1 MQKHLS
7 KKDFWNLHLYR
18 HSCGKFLKME
28 RLSKEKIAE
37 LKEAFALFDKDGDG
51 RITANELENVMRS
64 MGENPT
70 SKELSKIIQDLD
82 TDGSGAIEFNEFS
95 NLMSRRYSEIKEMKE
110 ITDAFKMFDR
120 NGDGVISAGEL
131 RQVMTNMGQKLSDK
145 DVDSMIK
152 EADMD
157 GDGQINYAEFIRMM
171 RPAR

>member
-1 MQKHLS
+1 
-7 KKDFWNLHLYR
+7 
-18 HSCGKFLKME
+18 ME

-51 RITANELENVMRS
+51 RITANELESVMKS

-70 SKELSKIIQDLD
+70 PKELRQIIHDVD
-82 TDGSGAIEFNEFS
+82 TDGSGAIEFNEF
-95 NLMSRRYSEIKEMKE
+95 LIMMARKYSEIREMKE

-120 NGDGVISAGEL
+120 NGDGVISAAEL

-171 RPAR
+171 KPAR